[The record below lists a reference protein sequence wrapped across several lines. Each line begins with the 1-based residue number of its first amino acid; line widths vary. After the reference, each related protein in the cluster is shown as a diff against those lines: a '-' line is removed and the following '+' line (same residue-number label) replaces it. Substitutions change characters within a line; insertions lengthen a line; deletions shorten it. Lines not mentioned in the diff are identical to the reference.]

1 MKEINMVKLGE
12 DLVYVLPQNILVS
25 SSCLCGCPELVIQEG
40 PKQPQKTWQS
50 PRNDGKQFP

>member
-1 MKEINMVKLGE
+1 MVKLGE